1 MAKDP
6 GHDHKDSKALFKDF
20 PEWGGYHLFRSAQ
33 GLHIGKQERKKKK
46 NEQVDSL
53 NIEFLSCL
61 TERCY
66 LLSFIQTINYLAKCC
81 PNCGVIAMN

>member
-1 MAKDP
+1 MTIKTPRHFLKTSLNGEAIICLEVPRDCTEGNRK
-6 GHDHKDSKALFKDF
+6 
-20 PEWGGYHLFRSAQ
+20 E
-33 GLHIGKQERKKKK
+33 KKKK
-46 NEQVDSL
+46 KHEQVDSL

-81 PNCGVIAMN
+81 PDCGVIAMN